1 MKRLLSVL
9 LIAGFTFGVNA
20 QDKKIRA
27 GLVTGFTV
35 NSTKI
40 QTTNIEKN
48 GTGAGF
54 TIGMNG
60 DFNINENIAIASGIE
75 FNLESFK
82 LNYGTTTTAALGA
95 SPSILGDVYY
105 AYDNTDIY
113 KYENGYETIGQD
125 STAFRLITRKFK
137 SKYVTIPAFLK
148 FQTNAI
154 GSFRYYGKFGLRT
167 SFLVGVRM
175 DDEGFD
181 ANYSAD
187 NTFNLTASPSRT
199 NSNMKPLPFKKG
211 LTHLRMGIGVY
222 GGADWNFTGNTSLF
236 FEAGFNYGV
245 TPVLYQNSSHLVEAD
260 LVDGSNSS
268 YSAVNNLDVKSNP
281 QHSFELKV
289 GLLF

>member
-9 LIAGFTFGVNA
+9 LIAGFTFGVSA

-48 GTGAGF
+48 GLGAGF

-60 DFNINENIAIASGIE
+60 DYNINENIAIATGIE

-82 LNYGTTTTAALGA
+82 LNYGSTTNSTLDD
-95 SPSILGDVYY
+95 IFY

-113 KYENGYETIGQD
+113 KYDGGYETLGED
-125 STAFRLITRKFK
+125 SSAFRLMTRKFK
-137 SKYVTIPAFLK
+137 AKYVTIPVFLK

-154 GSFRYYGKFGLRT
+154 GSFKYYGKFGLRT
-167 SFLVGVRM
+167 SILAGVRM

-181 ANYSAD
+181 ATYNAD
-187 NTFNLTASPSRT
+187 KTFDLTGSTSRT
-199 NSNMKPLPFKKG
+199 NANMKPLPLKKG
-211 LTHLRMGIGVY
+211 LSPVRMGIGVY

-245 TPVLYQNSSHLVEAD
+245 TPVLYQNSSHLVEAEKGNSGQ
-260 LVDGSNSS
+260 GSGSDNEFTP
-268 YSAVNNLDVKSNP
+268 VGNLDVKSNP
-281 QHSFELKV
+281 QHTFELKV